1 MSTICGKYFS
11 IKRKN
16 IDMTTVERI
25 KKLAKERG
33 LSLQQAAEK
42 AGIGI
47 NSIYRWDK
55 VTPSSN
61 SLEKVANILHTT
73 TDYLLGRTD
82 DPNIPNSNENNIN
95 SNTLTWLDLDM
106 PYGGSVP
113 DELKDYYKAMAEQ
126 YIKQHPE
133 ILKKRDDK

>member
-1 MSTICGKYFS
+1 
-11 IKRKN
+11 
-16 IDMTTVERI
+16 MTTVERI

-82 DPNIPNSNENNIN
+82 DPTIPNNENHIN

>member
-1 MSTICGKYFS
+1 MSVLYSRITDLTALKKMSLAELERKLGFS
-11 IKRKN
+11 NGI
-16 IDMTTVERI
+16 ISTW
-25 KKLAKERG
+25 KK
-33 LSLQQAAEK
+33 S
-42 AGIGI
+42 
-47 NSIYRWDK
+47 NPSIDK
-55 VTPSSN
+55 V
-61 SLEKVANILHTT
+61 EKVANLFDTT

-82 DPNIPNSNENNIN
+82 DPSIPNSNENHIN

>member
-1 MSTICGKYFS
+1 
-11 IKRKN
+11 
-16 IDMTTVERI
+16 MTTVERI

>member
-1 MSTICGKYFS
+1 MSMIER
-11 IKRKN
+11 IV
-16 IDMTTVERI
+16 DMTTFERI
-25 KKLAKERG
+25 KKLAKDHGMTIAEVN
-33 LSLQQAAEK
+33 EK
-42 AGIGI
+42 AGLGK
-47 NSIYRWDK
+47 NSLYNWK
-55 VTPSSN
+55 YQKPSSDA
-61 SLEKVANILHTT
+61 LAAVAKVLHTT
-73 TDYLLGRTD
+73 TDYLNGLTD
-82 DPNIPNSNENNIN
+82 DPNIPNNENHIN

>member
-1 MSTICGKYFS
+1 MSVLYSRITDLTALKKMSLAELERKLGFS
-11 IKRKN
+11 NGI
-16 IDMTTVERI
+16 ISTW
-25 KKLAKERG
+25 KK
-33 LSLQQAAEK
+33 S
-42 AGIGI
+42 
-47 NSIYRWDK
+47 NPSIDK
-55 VTPSSN
+55 V
-61 SLEKVANILHTT
+61 EKVANLFDTT

-82 DPNIPNSNENNIN
+82 DPTIPNNSENHIN

>member
-1 MSTICGKYFS
+1 
-11 IKRKN
+11 
-16 IDMTTVERI
+16 MTTVERI

-33 LSLQQAAEK
+33 LTLQQVAEK

-47 NSIYRWDK
+47 NSIYRWNK

-61 SLEKVANILHTT
+61 SLEKVANLFDTT

-82 DPNIPNSNENNIN
+82 DPTIPNNSENHIN
-95 SNTLTWLDLDM
+95 SDTLTWLDLDM
-106 PYGGSVP
+106 PYGGTVP

-133 ILKKRDDK
+133 ILKKRDEK

>member
-1 MSTICGKYFS
+1 MSTICDKYFS
-11 IKRKN
+11 MKRKN

-33 LSLQQAAEK
+33 LTLQQVAEK
-42 AGIGI
+42 AGIGV
-47 NSIYRWDK
+47 NSIYRWNK

-61 SLEKVANILHTT
+61 SLEKVAKVLNVTP
-73 TDYLLGRTD
+73 DYLRGYNSDSSDKDSGKIQWKDLG
-82 DPNIPNSNENNIN
+82 
-95 SNTLTWLDLDM
+95 M
-106 PYGGSVP
+106 PYGGTVP

-133 ILKKRDDK
+133 ILKKRDEK

>member
-1 MSTICGKYFS
+1 MSVLYSRITDLTALKKMSLAELERKLGFS
-11 IKRKN
+11 NGI
-16 IDMTTVERI
+16 ISTW
-25 KKLAKERG
+25 KK
-33 LSLQQAAEK
+33 S
-42 AGIGI
+42 
-47 NSIYRWDK
+47 NPSIDK
-55 VTPSSN
+55 V
-61 SLEKVANILHTT
+61 EKVANLFDTT

-82 DPNIPNSNENNIN
+82 DPSIPNNNENRIN

-133 ILKKRDDK
+133 ILKKRDDN

>member
-1 MSTICGKYFS
+1 
-11 IKRKN
+11 
-16 IDMTTVERI
+16 MTTVERI

-33 LSLQQAAEK
+33 LTLQQAAEK

-47 NSIYRWDK
+47 NSIYRWNK

-82 DPNIPNSNENNIN
+82 DPNIPNNENHIN

>member
-1 MSTICGKYFS
+1 
-11 IKRKN
+11 
-16 IDMTTVERI
+16 MTTVERI

-33 LSLQQAAEK
+33 LTLQQVAEK

-47 NSIYRWDK
+47 NSIYRWNK

-61 SLEKVANILHTT
+61 SLEKVAKVFNITP
-73 TDYLLGRTD
+73 DYLRGYTDKDKTEGKIQWKDLG
-82 DPNIPNSNENNIN
+82 
-95 SNTLTWLDLDM
+95 M
-106 PYGGSVP
+106 PYGGHVP

>member
-1 MSTICGKYFS
+1 MIEF
-11 IKRKN
+11 
-16 IDMTTVERI
+16 ERT
-25 KKLAKERG
+25 KKLAKIRKM
-33 LSLQQAAEK
+33 SLREVNDKAKLGTNTIYNWKSKKPGSDALAAV
-42 AGIGI
+42 A
-47 NSIYRWDK
+47 K
-55 VTPSSN
+55 V
-61 SLEKVANILHTT
+61 LHTT
-73 TDYLLGRTD
+73 TDYLNGLTD
-82 DPNIPNSNENNIN
+82 DPNIPNNENHIN